1 MDNLKKENIK
11 NKFEKNRIFSNL
23 FFKFGNARYNKF
35 EEISKIFKYHIN
47 NNNNYF
53 NMLNNYNY
61 ERIQNSKSNEFRK
74 NKNNLILNDID
85 YLNNKLLYNNNK
97 ENEEMRKNNNLEYLY
112 KLYSGDGSYKNIFST
127 QINIQNTN
135 LNNDENIH
143 INSNSNNINNFNFK
157 KHNKNFPT
165 FNLEQNRKKK
175 DFLFTEENNKIFHNK
190 NKQYV
195 LLKNLNS
202 NNNKLLKKSGIS
214 YTDLTKK
221 IPMIS
226 GNELDKRYDIY
237 EMRDKMKLNKPV
249 FKV

>member
-1 MDNLKKENIK
+1 MDNLKKKNIK

-35 EEISKIFKYHIN
+35 EEIYKYHIN
-47 NNNNYF
+47 NNNNHF
-53 NMLNNYNY
+53 NMFNDYNY

-127 QINIQNTN
+127 QIIQNTN
-135 LNNDENIH
+135 LNNDENI
-143 INSNSNNINNFNFK
+143 NSNSNNINNFK

-165 FNLEQNRKKK
+165 FNLGQNRKKK
-175 DFLFTEENNKIFHNK
+175 IF
-190 NKQYV
+190 Y
-195 LLKNLNS
+195 
-202 NNNKLLKKSGIS
+202 LLKKI
-214 YTDLTKK
+214 TEFFIIKTNNMFCLK
-221 IPMIS
+221 I
-226 GNELDKRYDIY
+226 
-237 EMRDKMKLNKPV
+237 
-249 FKV
+249 

>member
-1 MDNLKKENIK
+1 MDNLKKEK
-11 NKFEKNRIFSNL
+11 NKIEKNRIFSNL

-35 EEISKIFKYHIN
+35 EEISKIYKNHF
-47 NNNNYF
+47 NNNYMF
-53 NMLNNYNY
+53 NDYY
-61 ERIQNSKSNEFRK
+61 YDRIKNSKSNEFRK

-127 QINIQNTN
+127 QIIQNTN
-135 LNNDENIH
+135 LNNDENI
-143 INSNSNNINNFNFK
+143 NSNSNNINNFK

-165 FNLEQNRKKK
+165 FNLGQNRKKK
-175 DFLFTEENNKIFHNK
+175 DFLFTEENNRIFHNK

-202 NNNKLLKKSGIS
+202 NNKKLLKKSGIS

>member
-11 NKFEKNRIFSNL
+11 NKIEKNRIFSNL

-35 EEISKIFKYHIN
+35 EEISKIYKNHF
-47 NNNNYF
+47 NNNYMF
-53 NMLNNYNY
+53 NDYY
-61 ERIQNSKSNEFRK
+61 SDRIKNSKSNEFRK

-97 ENEEMRKNNNLEYLY
+97 ENEETRKNINLEYLY

-127 QINIQNTN
+127 QINISN
-135 LNNDENIH
+135 NND
-143 INSNSNNINNFNFK
+143 NNNNNKNDNNDNNDKNDIK
-157 KHNKNFPT
+157 KHKRNFPT
-165 FNLEQNRKKK
+165 FNFVNKKK
-175 DFLFTEENNKIFHNK
+175 NLFTEENNIFQNK
-190 NKQYV
+190 NKQFIY
-195 LLKNLNS
+195 LKNFNI
-202 NNNKLLKKSGIS
+202 NNNKILKKSGIS

-249 FKV
+249 FKI

>member
-1 MDNLKKENIK
+1 MDNLKKKNIK

-35 EEISKIFKYHIN
+35 EEIYKYHIN

-53 NMLNNYNY
+53 NMFNDYNY

-127 QINIQNTN
+127 QIIQNTN
-135 LNNDENIH
+135 LNNDENI
-143 INSNSNNINNFNFK
+143 NSNSNNINNFK

-165 FNLEQNRKKK
+165 FNLGQNRKKK
-175 DFLFTEENNKIFHNK
+175 DFLFTEENNRIFHNK

-202 NNNKLLKKSGIS
+202 NNKKLLKKSGIS